1 MKNLL
6 ICLCFSIFGLA
17 TTYAQTETVTSSTE
31 QKVEAKKA
39 CSGEASVDGEKK
51 ACCSS
56 KAGAGTA
63 EATSNKDKKACSGKD
78 KDGKA
83 CCAGKKGKTASIEET
98 KSQPVMMK
106 AEQPV
111 MSRTKATSE
120 N

>member
-6 ICLCFSIFGLA
+6 ICLCFSFFGLA
-17 TTYAQTETVTSSTE
+17 TTYAQTETVATSTE
-31 QKVEAKKA
+31 QKVEAKKDCA
-39 CSGEASVDGEKK
+39 GHASADGEKK
-51 ACCSS
+51 ACCAS

-83 CCAGKKGKTASIEET
+83 CCANKKGKTASVET
-98 KSQPVMMK
+98 KNQPALMK